1 MELEL
6 HHSPLLRRRNGPDLW
21 ELVEAG
27 IMHRLI
33 GIEPRNNL
41 QALLLSDPVQ
51 DFNDILELLDLLG
64 PGGQVYAHHQE
75 IIVAE
80 HIGRV
85 IVEVEQLAVLL
96 VEGFVGFEMHTPLP
110 VEDHRGLVRDRR
122 VTHRRVRL
130 PAEIAGLLDEE
141 NVELLAVDVLADL
154 LDLLVQVEE

>member
-6 HHSPLLRRRNGPDLW
+6 HHSPLLRRRNGPDLR

-64 PGGQVYAHHQE
+64 PGGQVYTDHQE